1 MTELPHSLS
10 WGGDEMKA
18 QISQFEAQTFF
29 LCKVN
34 ISSCMQYCKTK
45 RQVDSPALVQIQTTH
60 TMHRKEHMPLEGQV
74 QK

>member
-34 ISSCMQYCKTK
+34 ISSGMQYCKSK
-45 RQVDSPALVQIQTTH
+45 HQVDCPEMPALVQINQQLPCIEKNTCH
-60 TMHRKEHMPLEGQV
+60 
-74 QK
+74 